1 MPQLRRLALAMAL
14 AAAPLGA
21 TVLAPAPA
29 MAQRARDASA
39 EAFVQ
44 AQAQRAIA
52 ILANR
57 SLSRPQKAAQFR
69 AFVDQVVDVPRVTT
83 FVLGKYA
90 RIASPAQRAQFAQV
104 FRAYA
109 TGVYEN
115 RLGDYGGERVQ
126 VTGSAVR
133 RPGDV
138 VVTTLISGGDLSR
151 PETVRWRLVRSGPN
165 WRIVDVEVRGVY
177 LAVTQQADF
186 TSTLDNAGGD
196 INVLI
201 NQLRRQTSARR

>member
-1 MPQLRRLALAMAL
+1 MFPLRTLALAMVL
-14 AAAPLGA
+14 AAAPVTA
-21 TVLAPAPA
+21 IVLTPFPAQ
-29 MAQRARDASA
+29 AQRARDASA

-44 AQAQRAIA
+44 TQAQRAIA

-57 SLSRPQKAAQFR
+57 GLPRAEKAAQFR

-104 FRAYA
+104 FRSYA
-109 TGVYEN
+109 SSVYER

-151 PETVRWRLVRSGPN
+151 PETVRWRLIRSGPS
-165 WRIVDVEVRGVY
+165 WRVVAVEVRGVY

-201 NQLRRQTSARR
+201 NQLRRQTAARR

>member
-1 MPQLRRLALAMAL
+1 MPPLRSLALAAAL
-14 AAAPLGA
+14 AAAPIA
-21 TVLAPAPA
+21 AAVLFPAPA
-29 MAQRARDASA
+29 EAQRARDASA
-39 EAFVQ
+39 EAFLQ
-44 AQAQRAIA
+44 AQAQRAIG

-57 SLSRPQKAAQFR
+57 SLSRPEKTAQFR

-90 RIASPAQRAQFAQV
+90 RVASPAQRAQFAQV

-109 TGVYEN
+109 SGVYER

-138 VVTTLISGGDLSR
+138 VVTTLISGGELSK
-151 PETVRWRLVRSGPN
+151 PETVRWRLVRAGAS
-165 WRIVDVEVRGVY
+165 WRVVDVEVRGVY

-201 NQLRRQTSARR
+201 NQLRRQTGARR